1 MGTRCHEWGLSPVA
15 GQAVRLGVFTLQSPR
30 PPHLLVALSSHGF
43 GHLSQAAPVINQLRT
58 LIPNLR
64 LTIRANFPADQIKRR
79 IFNPDVLQPVAD
91 DFGMV
96 MRDALTVDL
105 GASLHAYQTLHASL
119 PERVEQLSKELI
131 EQKVDLVLADIPYLT
146 LAAAQKA
153 GIPSVALCSLNWADI
168 LEQALLLATTTRIK
182 NTAAQQAISTE
193 LAHVGAEIVR
203 EIRGIYQQADYFL
216 LPTPSMP
223 MPTLTNTRAIGPVCT
238 PGVRKRDALAL
249 NTQVAE
255 DVLFVLVGMGGMPFD
270 LKLDEWP
277 THMLGKPIHFIVADN
292 IAQTSKHPQVV
303 AETQTGLSY
312 SDLVASVDLILTK
325 PGYGMFVEV
334 AAAGVPVLYVERR
347 DWPEAL
353 VLTDWLQSVAHCTE
367 ISIDVLHRGDFVEEM
382 RKLLALGR
390 YDPVTATGNAQGA
403 TLLAQH
409 LPLTEFTSR

>member
-1 MGTRCHEWGLSPVA
+1 LP
-15 GQAVRLGVFTLQSPR
+15 SPR

-43 GHLSQAAPVINQLRT
+43 GHLSQAAPVINQLHE

-64 LTIRANFPADQIKRR
+64 LTIRAAFPADQIQRR

-105 GASLHAYQTLHASL
+105 SASVHAYQTFHASL
-119 PERVEQLSKELI
+119 PERIERLSKELM

-182 NTAAQQAISTE
+182 NTAAQQAISPE
-193 LAHVGAEIVR
+193 LGHAGAEIVR

-223 MPTLTNTRAIGPVCT
+223 MSTLTNTLVIGPVCT
-238 PGVRKRDALAL
+238 PGIKKREALAL
-249 NTQVAE
+249 NTQVTE
-255 DVLFVLVGMGGMPFD
+255 DVWFVLVGMGGMPLD
-270 LKLDEWP
+270 LNLDKWP
-277 THMLGKPIHFIVADN
+277 THMLGKPIHFIVPDN
-292 IAQTSKHPQVV
+292 IAQTSKYPQVV

-312 SDLVASVDLILTK
+312 SDLVASADLILTK
-325 PGYGMFVEV
+325 PGYGMFAEA

-347 DWPEAL
+347 DWPEAKA
-353 VLTDWLQSVAHCTE
+353 LTDWLEVVAHCTE
-367 ISIDVLHRGDFVEEM
+367 ISTEALHRGDFEDEM
-382 RKLLALGR
+382 RKLLELGR
-390 YDPVTATGNAQGA
+390 YDPVAATGNMQGA
-403 TLLAQH
+403 TFLVQYLCSTGEAC
-409 LPLTEFTSR
+409 RG

>member
-1 MGTRCHEWGLSPVA
+1 
-15 GQAVRLGVFTLQSPR
+15 LQKNR

-43 GHLSQAAPVINQLRT
+43 GHLSQAAPVINQLRE
-58 LIPNLR
+58 LIPNLL
-64 LTIRANFPADQIKRR
+64 LTIRAAFPADQIQRR
-79 IFNPDVLQPVAD
+79 IFNPDVLQHVAD

-105 GASLHAYQTLHASL
+105 DASVHAYQTFHASL
-119 PERVEQLSKELI
+119 PERIERLSKELI

-168 LEQALLLATTTRIK
+168 LEHALLLASTQFE
-182 NTAAQQAISTE
+182 NVAAQQAVSPE
-193 LAHVGAEIVR
+193 LARTGTEIVR

-238 PGVRKRDALAL
+238 PGVRQREALAL

-255 DVLFVLVGMGGMPFD
+255 DALFVLVGMGGMPFD

-277 THMLGKPIHFIVADN
+277 THMLGKPIYFIVPDN

-312 SDLVASVDLILTK
+312 FDLVASADLILTK
-325 PGYGMFVEV
+325 PGYGMFAEA

-353 VLTDWLQSVAHCTE
+353 ALTDWLDSVAHCTE
-367 ISIDVLHRGDFVEEM
+367 ISIDVLLRGDFVEEM